1 MLQSISSRLTVLF
14 ALAVTA
20 TMSLGAIALY
30 QQSELAVTAQDNA
43 RNLREVSNIE
53 RANGLIYAVVMDSR
67 GIYMAQDRAA
77 VEKFGKG
84 LVASLDKLDTVMA
97 GWERDVAP
105 AQREHFVALR
115 ARVATFRQFR
125 METVRL
131 GLEVGA
137 AAARA
142 QGDNDANRTVRSQLN
157 ADLETYSKDLSAEAV
172 AIADNYRAATQRS
185 FILIAATALFA
196 FAIGAG
202 GMWYARARISRPIV
216 DLIDKM
222 GAISQGRLDFDLP
235 FLDRG
240 DEIGRFAGAV
250 QAYRTAVSDQDR
262 LQADIQAR
270 AADRDARQAQLQTSI
285 DQFDAK
291 ANAVFAEIARL
302 TQATATAAERQ
313 IQLAERGAA
322 RATQAATYSVETTA
336 NMQSVTAAA
345 SHLSESIVAIN
356 QRVGEAAATVTRG
369 VALTQTSADAIDR
382 LNGAAERIG
391 TIVGLI
397 QSIAEQTNLL
407 ALNATIEAAR
417 AGESGRGFSVVANE
431 VKALANQTARATQDI
446 AAQIDAMQDATMT
459 TVKALDEIGQTIRS
473 IDAITATV
481 ADGMAEQGHSTSDIA
496 RNVAEVAHSTASVDA
511 DVNEIE
517 TLVTETAT
525 AARAVLDLAQEV
537 KGRMDGFGGEL
548 RRFFADVNAA

>member
-1 MLQSISSRLTVLF
+1 MLQSVSSRLTVLF
-14 ALAVTA
+14 ALAVIA
-20 TMSLGAIALY
+20 TLSLGAIALY
-30 QQSELAVTAQDNA
+30 QQSELAKIAQANA

-77 VEKFGKG
+77 MEKFAKG
-84 LVASLDKLDTVMA
+84 LVTSLDTLDAVMKRW
-97 GWERDVAP
+97 GGDVP
-105 AQREHFVALR
+105 SAQQSHFAALR
-115 ARVATFRQFR
+115 ERVATFRQFR
-125 METVRL
+125 LETVRL

-137 AAARA
+137 PAARA
-142 QGDNDANRTVRSQLN
+142 QGDNDANRKVRSQLN
-157 ADLETYSKDLSAEAV
+157 ADLEAYSKDLNTEAAV
-172 AIADNYRAATQRS
+172 IADNYGDATFRS
-185 FILIAATALFA
+185 QVLIAVTALLA

-202 GMWYARARISRPIV
+202 GMWYTRARISRPIV

-222 GAISQGRLDFDLP
+222 RQIANGRLDFDLK
-235 FLDRG
+235 FLDRR
-240 DEIGRFAGAV
+240 DEIGRFADAV
-250 QAYRTAVSDQDR
+250 QAYRETVSAQAR

-270 AADRDARQAQLQTSI
+270 AADSGARQGQLQAAI

-302 TQATATAAERQ
+302 TQATAAAAERQ

-322 RATQAATYSVETTA
+322 RATQAAAYSVETTA
-336 NMQSVTAAA
+336 NMHSVTSAA

-356 QRVGEAAATVTRG
+356 RRVGEAAATVTRG
-369 VALTQTSADAIDR
+369 VALTQTSAEAIDR

-459 TVKALDEIGQTIRS
+459 TVRALDEIGQTIRS
-473 IDAITATV
+473 IDTITATV
-481 ADGMAEQGHSTSDIA
+481 AGGMAEQGHSTTNIA
-496 RNVAEVAHSTASVDA
+496 RSVAEVAHSTASVDG
-511 DVNEIE
+511 DVKEIE
-517 TLVTETAT
+517 TLVSETAA

-548 RRFFADVNAA
+548 RRFFSDVNAA